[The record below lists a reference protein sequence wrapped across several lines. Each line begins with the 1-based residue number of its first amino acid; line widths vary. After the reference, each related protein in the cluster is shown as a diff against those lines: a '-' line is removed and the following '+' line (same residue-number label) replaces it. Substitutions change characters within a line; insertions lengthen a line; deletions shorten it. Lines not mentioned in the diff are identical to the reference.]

1 MFRYRLIIVML
12 MLVASGCSF
21 LPQPPAPPEPEVVPE
36 PLPEPEPE
44 PEPVVE
50 PAPRPPPP
58 PPPPAPEPEPSV
70 VAVVISSS
78 APAYRDVAIALNNL
92 LEKSHVYD
100 LSDRS
105 LSPRDAFAAIDASEA
120 DVVVAIGLRAA
131 IYARDY
137 ADVPV
142 VFSQV
147 FNVSENNLLGDNVRG
162 VSAIPPLDKQLDA
175 WQPASPGMRSVGAI
189 VGPGHDYLLEEA
201 RIAAEGK
208 GLAFHSRVASSDRE
222 ALYLFTRMVPQIDG
236 YWLFPDNRILSAD
249 ILRDMLDYASRHNVQ
264 VAVFNDRLLDLG
276 ATLSATA
283 DKEDI
288 ARTVVRVIRQIQE
301 NGIASVPLQS
311 PLQELDVRFNENYR
325 RRMQLATGQTG
336 GASP

>member
-1 MFRYRLIIVML
+1 M
-12 MLVASGCSF
+12 
-21 LPQPPAPPEPEVVPE
+21 
-36 PLPEPEPE
+36 
-44 PEPVVE
+44 
-50 PAPRPPPP
+50 
-58 PPPPAPEPEPSV
+58 
-70 VAVVISSS
+70 VISSS
-78 APAYRDVAIALNNL
+78 APAYRDVAVALNGL
-92 LEKSHVYD
+92 LEEADVYD

-105 LSPRDAFAAIDASEA
+105 LSPRDAFVAIEASDA

-131 IYARDY
+131 IYAKNY

-162 VSAIPPLDKQLDA
+162 VSAIPPLDKQLAA
-175 WQPASPGMRSVGAI
+175 WQPASPEMRSVGAI
-189 VGPGHDYLLEEA
+189 VGPGHEALLEEA
-201 RIAAEGK
+201 RNAALAA
-208 GLAFHSRVASSDRE
+208 GLKFHSRVATSDRE

-249 ILRDMLDYASRHNVQ
+249 VLRDMLDYASRHNVQ
-264 VAVFNDRLLDLG
+264 VAVFNDRLLELG

-283 DKEDI
+283 NDEDI
-288 ARTVVRVIRQIQE
+288 AQTVVDIINRIQRQ
-301 NGIASVPLQS
+301 GIESVPLQS
-311 PLQELDVRFNENYR
+311 PLQKLDVRFNENHR